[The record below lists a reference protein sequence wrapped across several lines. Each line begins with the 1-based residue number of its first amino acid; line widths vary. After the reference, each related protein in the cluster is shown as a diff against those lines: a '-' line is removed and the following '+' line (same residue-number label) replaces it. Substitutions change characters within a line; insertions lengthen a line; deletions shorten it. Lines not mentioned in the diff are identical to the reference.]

1 MKILNIPIHCLM
13 FWDNHESLLSS
24 LWFFSFISRVS
35 TKIQRSLTTRHFCVI
50 LSRSTTSGHL
60 IACVYA
66 SYTPLHSCRSNT
78 PVFNPFFDCPLVLR
92 ASAIV
97 LFHRLYLTYLAHTF
111 CIFFFEPHFWRASFS
126 RWNAATVR
134 SFANR
139 ACIHLSITSK
149 SITG

>member
-1 MKILNIPIHCLM
+1 MKILKFPFIVSCPEIVMKVYWAL
-13 FWDNHESLLSS
+13 FD
-24 LWFFSFISRVS
+24 FFSFYFSCLNKY
-35 TKIQRSLTTRHFCVI
+35 TKIFND
-50 LSRSTTSGHL
+50 
-60 IACVYA
+60 
-66 SYTPLHSCRSNT
+66 TPLLCYFVSFNNIWSFNCVRLRILRALAFLSNT